1 MTTKKI
7 PLDKIIIGPIIHA
20 KLSAALLARIKAYK
34 KILGDADQVTLKTAI
49 DDFRRDLLPQFEVA
63 TWERIARAF
72 HDYINRYLVTDLQ
85 TRRDV
90 LGVLV
95 IASTSPDRDTDFA
108 HVHTITQDQ
117 ITELY
122 ALFKATPIVH

>member
-72 HDYINRYLVTDLQ
+72 QDYINRYLVTDLQ

>member
-34 KILGDADQVTLKTAI
+34 KILGDADQVTIKTAI

-72 HDYINRYLVTDLQ
+72 QDYINRYLVTDLQ

-95 IASTSPDRDTDFA
+95 IASTSPDRDTDCA

-117 ITELY
+117 IAELY
-122 ALFKATPIVH
+122 ALFKATPMVH